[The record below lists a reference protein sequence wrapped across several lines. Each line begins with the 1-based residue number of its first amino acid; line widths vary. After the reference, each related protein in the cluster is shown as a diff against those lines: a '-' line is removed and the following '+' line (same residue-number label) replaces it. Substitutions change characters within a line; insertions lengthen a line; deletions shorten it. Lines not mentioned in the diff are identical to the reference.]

1 MEKITLLESMRVAV
15 VDTENSEEEISQ
27 SLTFEQIMSL
37 DEDLM
42 RLYSLPEYFQLQNDD
57 MLGLHYSFLI
67 DIKNKTRVS

>member
-1 MEKITLLESMRVAV
+1 MKRKASLENIRVSV

-37 DEDLM
+37 GEDVM
-42 RLYSLPEYFQLQNDD
+42 RLYSLPEYFQLQNND

-67 DIKNKTRVS
+67 DIKNKTRVY